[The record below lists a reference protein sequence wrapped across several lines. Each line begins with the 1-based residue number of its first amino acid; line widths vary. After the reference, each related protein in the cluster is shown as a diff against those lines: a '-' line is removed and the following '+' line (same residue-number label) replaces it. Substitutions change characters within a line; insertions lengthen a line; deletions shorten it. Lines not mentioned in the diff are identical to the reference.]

1 MNCPNPS
8 LTHITHVTTIT
19 LNGISSMISQAMP
32 QQGANPAFYQPSRN
46 ITPQNP
52 FPETP
57 DSVKLSPKE
66 KAIAQAGRNQAAL
79 NYLNFQI
86 LIGKRLQQ
94 LAQAPLTVATLPMG
108 ELRQLSEAIGPNE
121 GHRPHHPP
129 FPPPFGFPPPPPPP
143 PDFSSSS
150 ALQTG
155 SEGPQKPAEAP
166 PTNDQNRMN
175 MLA

>member
-1 MNCPNPS
+1 
-8 LTHITHVTTIT
+8 
-19 LNGISSMISQAMP
+19 MISQPMP
-32 QQGANPAFYQPSRN
+32 QQGVNPAFYQPSRSTTN
-46 ITPQNP
+46 QNP
-52 FPETP
+52 FPEPP

-108 ELRQLSEAIGPNE
+108 ELRQLSEAIGPNA
-121 GHRPHHPP
+121 GHQPHHPP
-129 FPPPFGFPPPPPPP
+129 FPPPPPPPG
-143 PDFSSSS
+143 FSSSS

-166 PTNDQNRMN
+166 PLNEQNRLSMF
-175 MLA
+175 A